1 MVLLEGYTVNGACQ
15 LRLED
20 EVGVIAPGMQ
30 ADLVVLER
38 DLFREPAH
46 RIHTVRVDMTMLA
59 GRISHSRVIRARG
72 RGTLESGNP
81 GDPPSPASSSFH
93 RPVLPSRTGEA
104 GWCGQRRA
112 VVSNEEPGVTAT
124 PSTRSG
130 RWADNVRGTAVAER
144 EVRGGVSAPVR
155 AWPRLVR
162 DWAAPSG
169 STMPSSA
176 IRALGAEH
184 PTLCMLAAAHGRR
197 RREAGQPQGAEDGI
211 GLSR

>member
-59 GRISHSRVIRARG
+59 GRIVIRARG

-112 VVSNEEPGVTAT
+112 VVSKRGA
-124 PSTRSG
+124 G
-130 RWADNVRGTAVAER
+130 RD
-144 EVRGGVSAPVR
+144 
-155 AWPRLVR
+155 R
-162 DWAAPSG
+162 DTEHP
-169 STMPSSA
+169 
-176 IRALGAEH
+176 LGA
-184 PTLCMLAAAHGRR
+184 MG
-197 RREAGQPQGAEDGI
+197 GQCSWNGG
-211 GLSR
+211 GGT